1 MALFKFG
8 VSGSAAAAAG
18 DRLPASASESVEA
31 LRRRARHRLMGAVVL
46 VFVAVV
52 VFPWL
57 FDSQPRPVLVDT
69 RIVIADRQSTPVLAP
84 GVVVPAQQQPAVALM
99 PAASQVP
106 AHASLEPGEEE
117 VLPSAAA
124 ASSAQVAASAP
135 SRAAPAV
142 PVAVAPASA
151 AAKPMLDAQRAAA
164 LLEGRSATDPVGRLV
179 VQVGAFAENDKVQE
193 VRRKL
198 EAAGIKTYVQTVQ
211 GRDGK
216 PVTRVRVG
224 PFDSRAEADK
234 AAAHVRL
241 LSLPASVILL

>member
-124 ASSAQVAASAP
+124 ASSAP
-135 SRAAPAV
+135 FRAAPAV